1 MSSFLRYALIALTA
15 VLVPPFVAMFT
26 ATLSVEDL
34 ASRGANTVM
43 AAAETTELARSLVE
57 HVYGLEG
64 LARKRAA
71 LGGDALR
78 DAYDARST
86 ELIEVMDQLARQEL
100 PRSARE
106 RLDALRRGEAE
117 VSAVVR
123 TAPAESP
130 EYAAAVDRF
139 PALAEDTRTLLADT
153 TTAFT
158 AASNRM
164 REQAQVLQRRIVTQV
179 MLGLPLMG
187 LVLLV
192 AVVAI
197 VRPLRSLDGAIRGL
211 GAGELD
217 RPIAIRGPAD
227 LRGLGERLEWLRN
240 RLLALESDR
249 VRLFQHVS
257 HELKTPLTNIREG
270 AQLLSD
276 GVAGRL
282 TPEQTEILAILK
294 DNGADLHRRIEDF
307 LRISELRTQSV
318 ALDLRTVDL
327 AAEIEQ
333 VVAHNAVAARA
344 RSVTVDAQLPPATVE
359 GDRIKLRT
367 VFDNLLTNAVKF
379 SPSGGTV
386 SIGLVPRE
394 TEVLVT
400 VEDEG
405 PGIEPAERERVFEPF
420 YQGHATWLGHVGG
433 TGLGLT
439 IAREYARA
447 HGGELAI
454 GDGRKGARVD
464 VTLPRRQVRA

>member
-1 MSSFLRYALIALTA
+1 MSSFLRYALMALTA
-15 VLVPPFVAMFT
+15 VLVPPVVAMIT
-26 ATLSVEDL
+26 ATLAVEDL
-34 ASRGANTVM
+34 ASRGATTVV

-57 HVYGLEG
+57 HVNGLEG

-78 DAYDARST
+78 AAYDARSA
-86 ELIEVMDQLARQEL
+86 ELIAVMNQLGRQDLPANARG
-100 PRSARE
+100 
-106 RLDALRRGEAE
+106 RLEALRRGEAE

-123 TAPAESP
+123 TAPAVSP
-130 EYAAAVDRF
+130 EYSAAIERF
-139 PALAEDTRTLLADT
+139 PALAEETRTLLADT
-153 TTAFT
+153 TTAFST
-158 AASNRM
+158 ASSRM
-164 REQAQVLQRRIVTQV
+164 REQAQVLQRRIVIQV
-179 MLGLPLMG
+179 LLGLPLMA

-192 AVVAI
+192 AVLAI
-197 VRPLRSLDGAIRGL
+197 VRPLRTLDGAIRGL

-282 TPEQTEILAILK
+282 TPEQTEILAILQ

-307 LRISELRTQSV
+307 LRISELRTRSV
-318 ALDLRTVDL
+318 ALDVRSVDL
-327 AAEIEQ
+327 AVEIEH
-333 VVAHNAVAARA
+333 VIAHNAVAARA
-344 RSVTVDAQLPPATVE
+344 RSVTVDAELPPATVE

-367 VFDNLLTNAVKF
+367 VFDNLVTNAVKF

-386 SIGLVPRE
+386 SIGLLPRE
-394 TEVLVT
+394 GEVVVT

-420 YQGHATWLGHVGG
+420 YQGHATWMGHVSG

-454 GDGRKGARVD
+454 GSGRKGARVD
-464 VTLPRRQVRA
+464 VTIPRRQVRA

>member
-15 VLVPPFVAMFT
+15 VLVPPFVAMLT
-26 ATLSVEDL
+26 ATLAVEDL
-34 ASRGANTVM
+34 ASRGATTVV

-78 DAYDARST
+78 DAYDARSA
-86 ELIEVMDQLARQEL
+86 ELIDVMDQLSQQGL
-100 PRSARE
+100 PREARD
-106 RLDALRRGEAE
+106 RLRALRREEAE

-130 EYAAAVDRF
+130 EYAAAVARF
-139 PALAEDTRTLLADT
+139 PALAEQTRTLLAET
-153 TTAFT
+153 TTAFSV
-158 AASNRM
+158 ASNHM

-187 LVLLV
+187 LVLIV

-217 RPIAIRGPAD
+217 RAIAIRGPAD

-276 GVAGRL
+276 GVAGKL
-282 TPEQTEILAILK
+282 TPEQAEILAILK
-294 DNGADLHRRIEDF
+294 DNGADLHHRIEDF

-318 ALDLRTVDL
+318 ALDLRSVDL

-333 VVAHNAVAARA
+333 VIANNAVAARGRA
-344 RSVTVDAQLPPATVE
+344 VTVDAQLPPTTVE

-367 VFDNLLTNAVKF
+367 VFDNLVTNAVKF
-379 SPSGGTV
+379 SPSGGTI
-386 SIGLVPRE
+386 SIALVPRE
-394 TEVLVT
+394 TEVLVS

-420 YQGHATWLGHVGG
+420 YQGHATWLGHASG

-454 GDGRKGARVD
+454 ANGRKGARVD